1 MNLNMGFCFCNC
13 NRKHYNRLSMIG
25 SYLSVQLGAAK
36 KSCPNILLNS
46 TIQVIFMASVW
57 HNKKI
62 DQVFDEMKVNKDGLS
77 KEEAKR
83 RLDEFG
89 YNELKEKKGVTPFQ
103 IFLRQFKDVF
113 VIMLLIATLISFVIG
128 ETIDAAIIGVI
139 VILNSVLGFYMEYRS
154 EKAMEAMR
162 KLTAPKA
169 RVMRGGLEEIIA
181 AKEIVPGD
189 IVLLEAGDRVPADAR
204 LIEVVDLKADEAVLT
219 GESTDITKDL
229 NVVGENTPIA
239 DRKNSVFMATHIT
252 YGRGKAVITST
263 GMTTEFGKI
272 AEMVQTME
280 EEESPLKQ
288 KLEVFAKKLGIVII
302 AISAIIFALEL
313 YEILVLG
320 VMITPGNIFINILD
334 AFEVSIALA
343 VSAVPEGLPAVVT
356 VSLALG
362 ARELAKRNA
371 ILRKLTSAETLGATT
386 VICSDKTGT
395 LTKGEMTVRRIYADG
410 KLWQVTGAGYEPKG
424 DFLENGVPVKPLDNK
439 SLKLLLNGN
448 LLCTNA
454 HYDGKSVIGDTTEG
468 ALIVAATKADITK
481 KKLEESYPR
490 IHEVPFTSERK
501 LMTTVHRAPEKN
513 IIAFVK
519 GAPEIILDRST
530 HILKDGQIKK
540 LSLKEKQE
548 VLKINEEMAKDAL
561 RVLGT
566 AFKELPDKPINKYDE
581 EEFETS
587 LVFLGLSGMI
597 DPPRAEAKEA
607 NAKCSEAGIKTV
619 MITGDHKLTAVAIA
633 KELGMLHSD
642 KVLTGN
648 ELDNLDDDE
657 FKRVVEEVT
666 VYARVSPE
674 HKLRIVKALKAKG
687 EIVAMTG
694 DGVNDA
700 PALKQANIGVAM
712 GITGTD
718 VTREAA
724 DVVLADDNFA
734 TIVSAVEGGR
744 SIYDNIRKF
753 SFFLLRSNF
762 DELGIIA
769 LFALLGL
776 ELPLLPSMILW
787 LNLMTDGL
795 PALALTLDPPEEDV
809 MKRPPRN
816 PTEGVLYG
824 RFASILATFTLQFAL
839 TGGIFYWQ
847 FYILG
852 QPLVYART
860 MAFMR
865 ATLQELLVVWNCRS
879 EKRNAFRVGFLTN
892 KYLLG
897 SVLISAAITVA
908 IPFIPVLGP
917 GMGTV
922 PIYDPIDWII
932 VIAASLSGLLILP
945 EIFYGRKI
953 WKWR

>member
-1 MNLNMGFCFCNC
+1 MADTW
-13 NRKHYNRLSMIG
+13 HSMKTEQVFSELKVDQQG
-25 SYLSVQLGAAK
+25 
-36 KSCPNILLNS
+36 LNS
-46 TIQVIFMASVW
+46 LEV
-57 HNKKI
+57 
-62 DQVFDEMKVNKDGLS
+62 
-77 KEEAKR
+77 KR
-83 RLDEFG
+83 RLEEYG
-89 YNELKEKKGVTPFQ
+89 YNELKAKKKVTPLQ
-103 IFLRQFKDVF
+103 IFLRQFKDIF
-113 VIMLLIATLISFVIG
+113 VIMLLIATAISLLVGDPI
-128 ETIDAAIIGVI
+128 EAAIIAVI
-139 VILNSVLGFYMEYRS
+139 VILNSVLGFVMEYRS

-169 RVMRGGLEEIIA
+169 RVMREGSEQLIA
-181 AKEIVPGD
+181 AREIVPGD
-189 IVLLEAGDRVPADAR
+189 IVILEAGDRVPADAR
-204 LIEVVDLKADEAVLT
+204 LIEAVELKADEAVLT
-219 GESTDITKDL
+219 GESTDITKNLD
-229 NVVGENTPIA
+229 VVSENTPVA
-239 DRKNSVFMATHIT
+239 DRKNSVFMATHMT
-252 YGRGKAVITST
+252 YGRGKAVVTST
-263 GMTTEFGKI
+263 GMKTEFGKI
-272 AEMVQTME
+272 AEMVQTMQ

-288 KLEVFAKKLGIVII
+288 KLERFAKKLGIII
-302 AISAIIFALEL
+302 VVISAIIFALEL

-320 VMITPGNIFINILD
+320 VMISPGNIIANVID

-362 ARELAKRNA
+362 ARELARRNA
-371 ILRKLTSAETLGATT
+371 ILRKLASAETLGATT
-386 VICSDKTGT
+386 YICSDKTGT
-395 LTKGEMTVRRIYADG
+395 LTKGEMTVRKLYTTG
-410 KLWQVTGAGYEPKG
+410 KLYEVTGAGYEPKG
-424 DFLENGVPVKPLDNK
+424 EFLEKGVSVNPQDIAE
-439 SLKLLLNGN
+439 LKLLLKANV
-448 LLCTNA
+448 LCTNA
-454 HYDGKSVIGDTTEG
+454 HYDGKRVIGDTTEG
-468 ALIVAATKADITK
+468 ALIVAGTKAGLTK
-481 KKLEESYPR
+481 KKLEEDHPR
-490 IHEVPFTSERK
+490 IHETPFTSERK
-501 LMTTVHRAPEKN
+501 LMTTVHKNQEKN
-513 IIAFVK
+513 MVAFIK
-519 GAPEIILDRST
+519 GAPEIVLERST
-530 HILKDGQIKK
+530 HILRDGQIKK
-540 LSLKEKQE
+540 LSSEEKQA
-548 VLKINEEMAKDAL
+548 VLKANEEMASGAL

-566 AFKELPDKPINKYDE
+566 AFKELPNNPIDKFE
-581 EEFETS
+581 EEEYETG

-597 DPPRAEAKEA
+597 DPPRVEAKEA
-607 NAKCSEAGIKTV
+607 NAKCRQAGIKTV

-633 KELGMLHSD
+633 KELEMLHSD

-648 ELDNLDDDE
+648 ELNNLDEDE
-657 FKRVVEEVT
+657 FKKVVEEVS

-674 HKLRIVKALKAKG
+674 HKLRIVKALKDKG

-700 PALKQANIGVAM
+700 PALKQADIGVAM

-734 TIVSAVEGGR
+734 TIVNAVEGGR

-769 LFALLGL
+769 LFALMGL
-776 ELPLLPSMILW
+776 ELPLLPGMILW

-795 PALALTLDPPEEDV
+795 PALALTMDPPEEDV
-809 MKRPPRN
+809 MKRPPRKPN
-816 PTEGVLYG
+816 EGVLYG

-847 FYILG
+847 YYILG

-879 EKRNAFRVGFLTN
+879 EKRNAFRVGFLSN

-897 SVLISAAITVA
+897 AVLFSAAITVA
-908 IPFIPVLGP
+908 IPFLPMLGP

-922 PIYDPIDWII
+922 PIYDPLDWGII
-932 VIAASLSGLLILP
+932 IAASLSGLFILP
-945 EIFYGRKI
+945 EVFYGRKI